1 MGRYTGLDA
10 SQLTE
15 VIVWRDPI
23 YETRYK
29 NEFSAV
35 EDFGGRCFFL
45 IYDGSEIDGEPIGEI
60 SMHRINLSL

>member
-1 MGRYTGLDA
+1 MGRCTGLDA
-10 SQLTE
+10 SQLPE

-23 YETRYK
+23 YQTRYK

-35 EDFGGRCFFL
+35 EDFGGRCLFL
-45 IYDGSEIDGEPIGEI
+45 IYGGLEIDGDPIAEI